1 MPTVYDLELL
11 PARGQT
17 SREPT
22 PYQIHG
28 MVCGLLAED
37 DEQHSA
43 QEKPWSIRP
52 PAPHGD
58 GWQIQMVWHS
68 DSATPSVREKGNGS
82 LRLGAIHYEVVS
94 LTSTR
99 LPLQALVLGSADRT
113 ELEFITPTWFSRS
126 GSEYPLPDARMIYR
140 GLGMRWA
147 AIDQFGS
154 LLAPEALEVVAGQ
167 VRITRFS
174 GETRQFL
181 LGKARRTGFVGRAR
195 YALPRGSDPRVRE
208 AFGALTRLAR
218 LVGVGAMTTHGAG
231 CVEVE
236 LG

>member
-1 MPTVYDLELL
+1 MPTIYDLELL
-11 PARGQT
+11 PVRGQT

-28 MVCGLLAED
+28 LVCGLLAED

-43 QEKPWSIRP
+43 QEKLWSIRP
-52 PAPHGD
+52 PAVLGK
-58 GWQIQMVWHS
+58 GWQIQVVWHS
-68 DSATPSVREKGNGS
+68 DLATPPVREAGDGS
-82 LRLGAIHYEVVS
+82 VRLGAIHYEVVS

-99 LPLQALVLGSADRT
+99 LPLQALMLGSADRAD
-113 ELEFITPTWFSRS
+113 LEFVTPAWFSRS
-126 GSEYPLPDARMIYR
+126 GSEYPLPDARLIYR
-140 GLGMRWA
+140 GLGLRWA

-154 LLAPEALEVVAGQ
+154 LLAPEALEEVAGQ

-174 GETRQFL
+174 GETRQFQ

-195 YALPRGSDPRVRE
+195 YALPRGSDSRVRE
-208 AFGALTRLAR
+208 AFGALTQLAP

-236 LG
+236 VG